1 MGRVIYSSNAPAAIL
16 VPLRFCNGAA
26 SEYRKS
32 QHMPFAAFSALKS
45 VIERFWNRKSTL
57 VQDRA
62 QNSNVRGAQILGHL

>member
-1 MGRVIYSSNAPAAIL
+1 VGRVIYSSNAPAAIL

-32 QHMPFAAFSALKS
+32 QHMPFAAFSVLQA
-45 VIERFWNRKSTL
+45 VIERFWNGKSPL
-57 VQDRA
+57 IQYRA

>member
-1 MGRVIYSSNAPAAIL
+1 VGRVIYSSNAPAAIL
-16 VPLRFCNGAA
+16 VPLRLCNGAA